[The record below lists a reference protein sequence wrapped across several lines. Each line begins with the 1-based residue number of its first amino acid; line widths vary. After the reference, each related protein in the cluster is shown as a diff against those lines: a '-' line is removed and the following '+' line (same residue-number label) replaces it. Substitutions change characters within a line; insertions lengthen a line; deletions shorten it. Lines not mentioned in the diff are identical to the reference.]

1 VKFKVTEENRPGK
14 YDKKEYDR
22 QYAKEN
28 LQQIKFSLN
37 KETDADILE
46 WLSKQPNK
54 AGYLKEL
61 IRKDMAEKKGK

>member
-1 VKFKVTEENRPGK
+1 MNVPEKK
-14 YDKKEYDR
+14 YSYDR

-28 LQQIKFSLN
+28 LQQIKFALN

-46 WLSKQPNK
+46 WLSKKSNK

-61 IRKDMAEKKGK
+61 IRKDMEEKQ